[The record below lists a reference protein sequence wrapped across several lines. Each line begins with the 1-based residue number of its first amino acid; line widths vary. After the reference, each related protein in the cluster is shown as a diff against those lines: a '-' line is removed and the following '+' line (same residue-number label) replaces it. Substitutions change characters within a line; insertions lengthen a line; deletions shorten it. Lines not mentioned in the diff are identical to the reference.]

1 MSKQKRLLIW
11 IACIIVGLVLILPF
25 EARTAGNQTLAVIT
39 VEGMID
45 PGTKSYVE
53 YAFQEARQMGASAV
67 IMEFDTPG
75 GFISAAEAIRRLMD
89 EYDRPVYAYVKPSA
103 ISAGAYLALAADE
116 IYMIAGSTIGAA
128 EPRLLGVGEV
138 DEKSLSF
145 WEKEMAGMAERRDRD
160 PQIASAMVRSE
171 IAIDGLVEEGILL
184 TLTASEALEVGYSEG
199 TVSDRAELL
208 EMIDFQGA
216 ELRFIDSRVTD
227 TLVSWTTNPIVGTL
241 LLMIGI
247 GGLVLEVISAGFGAA
262 GIISMAAFAL
272 YFGGNIAA
280 GMAEYWVLM
289 LFVFGV
295 ALLMVEAFMPGLGV
309 FGIAGLISTVLA
321 IVLAAS
327 SVQTGMVMLLIAIVL
342 SAVFSVFAFRYFAGR
357 GALRHII
364 LSEEETAALGYV
376 APLDQRELAG
386 KEGVAVTSLR
396 PSGAAT
402 INGKRIDVV
411 SEGSFI
417 PAGEKI
423 IVERVEG
430 VRIIVR
436 RPDPE

>member
-89 EYDRPVYAYVKPSA
+89 EYERPVYAYVKPSA

-364 LSEEETAALGYV
+364 LSEEETAVLGYV